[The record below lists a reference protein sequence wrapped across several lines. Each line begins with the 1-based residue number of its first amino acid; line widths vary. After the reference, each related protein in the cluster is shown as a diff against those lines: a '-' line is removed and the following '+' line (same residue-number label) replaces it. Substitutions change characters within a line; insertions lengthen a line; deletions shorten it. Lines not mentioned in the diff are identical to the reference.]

1 MPEARKPSTQ
11 SNGYISGVRLAN
23 IRLLITAFRSQ
34 ADFCRAVSKREP
46 QLSQYFTDPSSPSHR
61 QVGGIVARDI
71 EQALDIPSNCLDRED
86 GVAEFIPALSRKW
99 KGEASVQSLGG
110 DVQNID
116 AKSAKQGDL
125 SSLQIAT
132 LDAVKNAMRA
142 GRLSKA
148 DCLAML
154 NRWAMEEANEEL
166 SCPAR
171 PRNGA

>member
-1 MPEARKPSTQ
+1 MPEARKPNPQ
-11 SNGYISGVRLAN
+11 SNSYISGVRLAN

-46 QLSQYFTDPSSPSHR
+46 QISQYFTDPSSPSHR

-71 EQALDIPSNCLDRED
+71 EQALDIPSNCLDHED

-110 DVQNID
+110 ENLD

-154 NRWAMEEANEEL
+154 NRWAIEEADESL
-166 SCPAR
+166 SYPDR